1 MVSGEDGH
9 EDEDDREARES
20 LPAIQRALEQAKR
33 GEGRPMREFLEELAA
48 EHGIELR

>member
-1 MVSGEDGH
+1 MCN
-9 EDEDDREARES
+9 EDDSDQAEGDEEREA
-20 LPAIQRALEQAKR
+20 LLAIQRALNEVKR